1 MKITKL
7 FLLAVFSSLLL
18 GCTPKNETKGKIT
31 EEKIEESHHLLEDIE
46 LISIESGWY
55 NLVYP
60 QVNIKLKNISGKPIN
75 ESVKLKYRFVD
86 NDEVLD
92 ENSTFLHSFSD
103 VDWDSDLIKNETI
116 RSFNGYKYGWQ
127 GHNVKC
133 KICFE
138 DNSVIW
144 EGEINNKAIF

>member
-1 MKITKL
+1 MIKKL
-7 FLLAVFSSLLL
+7 FFIVAFSLLL
-18 GCTPKNETKGKIT
+18 SGCAPKSDSKEKVT
-31 EEKIEESHHLLEDIE
+31 EEIIEESHHISEDIE

-60 QVNIKLKNISGKPIN
+60 QINIKLKNISGKPIN

-86 NDEVLD
+86 NNEVLD
-92 ENSTFLHSFSD
+92 ENSIYLHSFSD

-127 GHNVKC
+127 GHDVKC

-144 EGEINNKAIF
+144 EGEIKNKALF

>member
-1 MKITKL
+1 MIKKL
-7 FLLAVFSSLLL
+7 FFVAAFSLLL
-18 GCTPKNETKGKIT
+18 SGCAPKSDSKEKMT
-31 EEKIEESHHLLEDIE
+31 EEIIEESHHISEDIE

-60 QVNIKLKNISGKPIN
+60 QINIKLKNISGKPIN

-86 NDEVLD
+86 NNEVLD
-92 ENSTFLHSFSD
+92 ENSIYLHSFSD

-116 RSFNGYKYGWQ
+116 RSLNGYKYGWQ
-127 GHNVKC
+127 GHDVKC

-144 EGEINNKAIF
+144 EGEIKNKALF